1 MLMKYAIT
9 ILFLLMTT
17 SVLAETGSVLE
28 QVLGQR
34 LLEEINT
41 NIQLRVQL
49 TEAQAKI
56 KTLEEAAKVKEE
68 KK

>member
-1 MLMKYAIT
+1 MVLAF
-9 ILFLLMTT
+9 LFFMPAT
-17 SVLAETGSVLE
+17 SVFAVEQQSTFQ

-34 LLEEINT
+34 LLEEIN
-41 NIQLRVQL
+41 NSIQLRVQL

-56 KTLEEAAKVKEE
+56 KTLEEAAKAKEE